1 MRVLLMLDLS
11 IAHDRFGS
19 SSGPS
24 LNGRLHYPNTLDGPL
39 NETVTDKIRQYL
51 TDYNNKLPSNDIS
64 FMNVIICTSG
74 IYIMNLCIF
83 YFYRLIGKLT
93 TFTNPTTLD
102 YFEYRRH
109 TYNVQITHSPVT
121 LSNLSS
127 INLVSSI

>member
-1 MRVLLMLDLS
+1 MKVLLMLDLS

-19 SSGPS
+19 SSDPS
-24 LNGRLHYPNTLDGPL
+24 LNRRLHYPNDLHGPL
-39 NETVTDKIRQYL
+39 NEVVTDKIRQYL
-51 TDYNNKLPSNDIS
+51 TDYNNRPSNDIS
-64 FMNVIICTSG
+64 FMTDIPCTSG
-74 IYIMNLCIF
+74 IYIMNLCVF

-93 TFTNPTTLD
+93 SFTKTTTLD

-109 TYNVQITHSPVT
+109 TYNLLQITHSPVT